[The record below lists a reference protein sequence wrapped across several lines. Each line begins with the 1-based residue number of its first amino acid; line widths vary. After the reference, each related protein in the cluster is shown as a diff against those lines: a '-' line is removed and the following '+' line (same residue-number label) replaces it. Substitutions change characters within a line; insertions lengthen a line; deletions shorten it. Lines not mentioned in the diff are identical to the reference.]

1 MNDNYYAE
9 GVKSSQIKSSPC
21 DSLFIPSVTSSNL
34 TLSYIILYYIIPRH
48 AYCPDRV
55 LRISARSVD
64 RTTSIET
71 LVVSIAGLPPSEK
84 DWAQLFVRMT
94 GI

>member
-1 MNDNYYAE
+1 MIITMLKE
-9 GVKSSQIKSSPC
+9 SSQVKSNHHLVIRSSYPQ
-21 DSLFIPSVTSSNL
+21 SPHLIL
-34 TLSYIILYYIIPRH
+34 HYLILYYIIPRH